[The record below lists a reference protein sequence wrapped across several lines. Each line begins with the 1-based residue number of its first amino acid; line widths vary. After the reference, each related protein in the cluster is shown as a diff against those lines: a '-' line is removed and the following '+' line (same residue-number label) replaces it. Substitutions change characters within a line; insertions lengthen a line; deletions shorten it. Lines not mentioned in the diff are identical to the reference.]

1 MNILIR
7 VRRLLLTGF
16 CTAIL
21 GTAGATTNGQPLV
34 IIETVPVGNPG
45 NPKDPQTGFGTVSY
59 EYEIGKYVVTVG
71 QYLAFL
77 NAKAA
82 VTTNPALTNL
92 WNEDM
97 QEPAGYVSAGF
108 IKRTGTGTQADPFLY
123 AEIPDA
129 ALGTNSSN
137 RAICNISW
145 FSAARFANWMNN
157 GATKDADTES
167 GAYALQN
174 ATSGVFIKEKNAK
187 WWIPSE
193 DEWYKAA
200 YYDPTKSTTG
210 GYHTYSFRSDAEPKK
225 EVPPGGVNSANYDGI
240 MPDKRKITPV
250 GAYTHS
256 KSYYGTFDQGGL
268 VWQWN
273 DAVYSDQ
280 LGKPLN
286 RGMRGASWSL
296 GLLNI
301 SKLSP
306 RDYPPTYEDDDSGFR
321 LACSPAAAT
330 SSNKLKSIEKDPANV
345 KSSSSSSQ

>member
-1 MNILIR
+1 MNSLLLTFPQAL
-7 VRRLLLTGF
+7 RLLLLAGVCATL
-16 CTAIL
+16 L
-21 GTAGATTNGQPLV
+21 GATGATTNSEALV
-34 IIETVPVGNPG
+34 TIETVPVGNPN
-45 NPKDPQTGFGTVSY
+45 NPKDPQTGLGAVPY
-59 EYEIGKYVVTVG
+59 EYAIGKYVVTIG
-71 QYLAFL
+71 QYVTFL
-77 NAKAA
+77 NAKAT
-82 VTTNPALTNL
+82 VTTNPALINL
-92 WNEDM
+92 WNKDM
-97 QEPAGYVSAGF
+97 AEPASYVSEGF
-108 IKRTGTGTQADPFLY
+108 IKRTGSGTQADPFLY
-123 AEIPDA
+123 TEIADP

-157 GATKDADTES
+157 GATKLADTES

-174 ATSGVFIKEKNAK
+174 ATSGVFLKEKNAV

-200 YYDPTKSTTG
+200 YYDPTKLLVG
-210 GYHTYSFRSDAEPKK
+210 GYHTYPNRSDAEPKK
-225 EVPPGGVNSANYDGI
+225 ELPPGGANSANYDGI

-250 GAYTHS
+250 GAYTQS

-321 LACSPAAAT
+321 LACASQAAA
-330 SSNKLKSIEKDPANV
+330 SSKLKLKNSR
-345 KSSSSSSQ
+345 

>member
-1 MNILIR
+1 MNALLFTLSKALRLIL
-7 VRRLLLTGF
+7 LSGL

-34 IIETVPVGNPG
+34 IIETVPVGNPN
-45 NPKDPQTGFGTVSY
+45 NPKDPQTGFGSVPY
-59 EYEIGKYVVTVG
+59 EYAIGKYAVTVG
-71 QYLAFL
+71 QYVAFL
-77 NAKAA
+77 NAKAT
-82 VTTNPALTNL
+82 VTTNTALINL

-97 QEPAGYVSAGF
+97 EKPAGYVSAGF
-108 IKRTGTGTQADPFLY
+108 IKRTGSGTQADPYLY
-123 AEIPDA
+123 AEIPDPV
-129 ALGTNSSN
+129 LGTNSSN

-145 FSAARFANWMNN
+145 FSAARFANWINN
-157 GATKDADTES
+157 GATELADTES
-167 GAYALQN
+167 GAYSLQN
-174 ATSGVFIKEKNAK
+174 ATSGVFMKEKTAT

-200 YYDPTKSTTG
+200 YYDPAKSTAG
-210 GYHTYSFRSDAEPKK
+210 GYHTYPFRSDAEPKK

-250 GAYTHS
+250 GAYTQS

-296 GLLNI
+296 GMLNI

-321 LACSPAAAT
+321 LACSPKA
-330 SSNKLKSIEKDPANV
+330 SS
-345 KSSSSSSQ
+345 KSSAGKK

>member
-1 MNILIR
+1 MKSC
-7 VRRLLLTGF
+7 LLPVAAMFL
-16 CTAIL
+16 AIPVVSVQGAQKTSPYAML
-21 GTAGATTNGQPLV
+21 GKGLEKPLV
-34 IIETVPVGNPG
+34 TIETVLVGNPH
-45 NPKDPQTGFGTVSY
+45 NAKDKETGYGAVAHEFGM
-59 EYEIGKYVVTVG
+59 GKYDVTVA
-71 QYLAFL
+71 QYTAFL
-77 NAKAA
+77 NAKAD
-82 VTTNPALTNL
+82 VPPNKVIEEL
-92 WNEDM
+92 WCVEMSGVNKRGKAEK
-97 QEPAGYVSAGF
+97 PGPL
-108 IKRTGTGTQADPFLY
+108 INRTGSGTAADPY
-123 AEIPDA
+123 KYEV
-129 ALGTNSSN
+129 
-137 RAICNISW
+137 AISPEWGARSGDRPICWVTW
-145 FSAARFANWMNN
+145 FDAARFANWVNN
-157 GATKDADTES
+157 GATKLADTES

-174 ATSGVFIKEKNAK
+174 ATSGVFLKEKNAV

-200 YYDPTKSTTG
+200 YYDPTKLLVG
-210 GYHTYSFRSDAEPKK
+210 GYHTYPNRSDAEPKK
-225 EVPPGGVNSANYDGI
+225 ELPPGGANSANYDGI

-250 GAYTHS
+250 GAYTQS

-321 LACSPAAAT
+321 LACAQQAAA
-330 SSNKLKSIEKDPANV
+330 SSKLKFKNPR
-345 KSSSSSSQ
+345 

>member
-1 MNILIR
+1 MNSLLLTFPQAL
-7 VRRLLLTGF
+7 RLLLLAGVCATL
-16 CTAIL
+16 L
-21 GTAGATTNGQPLV
+21 GATGATTNSEALV
-34 IIETVPVGNPG
+34 TIETVPVGNPN
-45 NPKDPQTGFGTVSY
+45 NPKDPQTGLGAVPY
-59 EYEIGKYVVTVG
+59 EYAIGKYVVTIG
-71 QYLAFL
+71 QYVTFL
-77 NAKAA
+77 NAKAT
-82 VTTNPALTNL
+82 VTTNPALINL
-92 WNEDM
+92 WNKDM
-97 QEPAGYVSAGF
+97 AEPASYVSEGF
-108 IKRTGTGTQADPFLY
+108 IKRTGSGTQADPFLY
-123 AEIPDA
+123 EEIPDA

-174 ATSGVFIKEKNAK
+174 ATSGVFLKEKNAT

-200 YYDPTKSTTG
+200 YYDPTKLLVG
-210 GYHTYSFRSDAEPKK
+210 GYHTYPNRSDAEPKK
-225 EVPPGGVNSANYDGI
+225 ELPPGGANSANYDGI

-250 GAYTHS
+250 GAYTQS

-321 LACSPAAAT
+321 LACAPQTAA
-330 SSNKLKSIEKDPANV
+330 SSKLKLKNSR
-345 KSSSSSSQ
+345 

>member
-1 MNILIR
+1 MNTFLHTFTEA
-7 VRRLLLTGF
+7 RRFLLLSGL
-16 CTAIL
+16 CAAVL
-21 GTAGATTNGQPLV
+21 GAAVAATNTEALV
-34 IIETVPVGNPG
+34 TIETVPVGNPN
-45 NPKDPQTGFGTVSY
+45 NPKDKETGLGAVPY
-59 EYEIGKYVVTVG
+59 EYAIGKYVVTVG
-71 QYLAFL
+71 QYVTFL

-82 VTTNPALTNL
+82 VTTNPALTTL

-97 QEPAGYVSAGF
+97 EKPASYVSAGF
-108 IKRTGTGTQADPFLY
+108 IQRTGSGTQADPYLY
-123 AEIPDA
+123 AEIADPS
-129 ALGTNSSN
+129 LGTNSSN

-145 FSAARFANWMNN
+145 FSAARFANWINN
-157 GATKDADTES
+157 GATKLSDTES

-174 ATSGVFIKEKNAK
+174 ATAGVFKRETNAI

-200 YYDPTKSTTG
+200 YYDPTKLLTG
-210 GYHTYSFRSDAEPKK
+210 GYHTYPFRSDAEPKK
-225 EVPPGGVNSANYDGI
+225 EVPPGGANSANYDGI

-256 KSYYGTFDQGGL
+256 KSHYGTFDQGGL

-321 LACSPAAAT
+321 LACSPRAVA
-330 SSNKLKSIEKDPANV
+330 SSKWKQKYP
-345 KSSSSSSQ
+345 K

>member
-1 MNILIR
+1 MKSPFR
-7 VRRLLLTGF
+7 TFRHLLLAGS
-16 CTAIL
+16 CASLL
-21 GTAGATTNGQPLV
+21 GTAGATPNGQPLV
-34 IIETVPVGNPG
+34 TIETVPVGNPN
-45 NPKDPQTGFGTVSY
+45 NPKDKQTGFGAVPY
-59 EYEIGKYVVTVG
+59 EYAIGKYVVTVG
-71 QYLAFL
+71 QYVAFL
-77 NAKAA
+77 NAKAT
-82 VTTNPALTNL
+82 VTTNPALINL

-97 QEPAGYVSAGF
+97 EKPASYVSSGF
-108 IKRTGTGTQADPFLY
+108 IRRTGSGTQADPYLY

-129 ALGTNSSN
+129 ALGADSPN

-145 FSAARFANWMNN
+145 FSAARFANWINN
-157 GATKDADTES
+157 GATALSDTES

-174 ATSGVFIKEKNAK
+174 ATSGVFMREKNAS

-200 YYDPTKSTTG
+200 YYDPSKLPAG
-210 GYHTYSFRSDAEPKK
+210 GYHTYPFRSDTEPKK
-225 EVPPGGVNSANYDGI
+225 QVPPGGANSANFDGI

-256 KSYYGTFDQGGL
+256 RSHYGTYDQGGL

-321 LACSPAAAT
+321 LACSPKAADT
-330 SSNKLKSIEKDPANV
+330 SKLKQKNP
-345 KSSSSSSQ
+345 K

>member
-1 MNILIR
+1 MNSLLLTFPQAL
-7 VRRLLLTGF
+7 RLLLLAGVCATL
-16 CTAIL
+16 L
-21 GTAGATTNGQPLV
+21 GATGATTNSEALV
-34 IIETVPVGNPG
+34 TIETVPVGNP
-45 NPKDPQTGFGTVSY
+45 NNIKDPQTGLGAVPY
-59 EYEIGKYVVTVG
+59 EYAIGKYVVTIG
-71 QYLAFL
+71 QYVTFL
-77 NAKAA
+77 NAKAT
-82 VTTNPALTNL
+82 VTTNPALINL
-92 WNEDM
+92 WNKDM
-97 QEPAGYVSAGF
+97 AEPASYVSEGF
-108 IKRTGTGTQADPFLY
+108 IKRTGSGTQADPFLY
-123 AEIPDA
+123 TEIADP

-157 GATKDADTES
+157 GATKLADTES

-174 ATSGVFIKEKNAK
+174 ATSGVFLKEKNAV

-200 YYDPTKSTTG
+200 YYDPTKLLVG
-210 GYHTYSFRSDAEPKK
+210 GYHTYPNRSDAEPKK
-225 EVPPGGVNSANYDGI
+225 ELPPGGANSANYDGI

-250 GAYTHS
+250 GAYTQS

-321 LACSPAAAT
+321 LACTPQTAASP
-330 SSNKLKSIEKDPANV
+330 KLKLKNPR
-345 KSSSSSSQ
+345 